1 MNEENKAGNIKVSI
15 NQDVDIDIDISETL
29 MEIIEKGVDSLP
41 EALEMMGKQ
50 AEMAEKAIEEQA
62 KK

>member
-1 MNEENKAGNIKVSI
+1 
-15 NQDVDIDIDISETL
+15 

-41 EALEMMGKQ
+41 EAIEMMGKQ
-50 AEMAEKAIEEQA
+50 AEMAEKAIEQQG